1 MAQLRD
7 IKARIDSVTKPRKM
21 TQAMKMVAAAK
32 FKRASDMAMNSRP
45 YLSYLEKMLALIED
59 QTEVEANVPILN
71 VNDHPE
77 KIIVVIT
84 SDRGLC
90 GGFNSLLIRK
100 VENYLLAQ
108 NDPVSLVT
116 IGNKGYK
123 YFKSK
128 KWPILSHHEGLQTD
142 VSIKSIETI
151 LRPLIAK
158 YVAKEVGQV
167 ILFYNEFVTAVTS
180 KLIEKKLLPIS
191 VDHVETPD
199 VIEDYLLEPSPEA
212 IVYQLARDCVNYT
225 VFRAFLE
232 SNAAEQ
238 GSRMV
243 AMDSATDNAGEMIQ
257 SLKLIYN
264 RGRQAQITTELSEI
278 VAGSE
283 ALSA

>member
-1 MAQLRD
+1 
-7 IKARIDSVTKPRKM
+7 
-21 TQAMKMVAAAK
+21 
-32 FKRASDMAMNSRP
+32 
-45 YLSYLEKMLALIED
+45 IED

-77 KIIVVIT
+77 KIIVIIT

-212 IVYQLARDCVNYT
+212 IVYQLARDCVN
-225 VFRAFLE
+225 
-232 SNAAEQ
+232 
-238 GSRMV
+238 
-243 AMDSATDNAGEMIQ
+243 
-257 SLKLIYN
+257 
-264 RGRQAQITTELSEI
+264 
-278 VAGSE
+278 
-283 ALSA
+283 